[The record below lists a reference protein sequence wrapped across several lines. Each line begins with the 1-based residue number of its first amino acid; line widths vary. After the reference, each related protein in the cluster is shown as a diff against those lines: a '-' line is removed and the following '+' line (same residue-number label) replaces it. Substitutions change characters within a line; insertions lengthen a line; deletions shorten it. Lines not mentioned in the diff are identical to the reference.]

1 MGKFK
6 AEETEKEAI
15 RMVAAMMAASA
26 RTAPKTRGV
35 DNLKTMVLDGDD
47 VKALA
52 DAMEDRSKEQPPH
65 LAPLFVRDASNV
77 RNSSAVLLIGVTGE
91 PKKPEIPLDC
101 GSCGYQACQKLINVG
116 RRPGKDFNGPIC
128 IFEAIDLGI
137 ALGSAVKLASELN
150 IDNRMMYTMGATA
163 QKLGYL
169 NADIVIG
176 IPLSATGKSI
186 YFDRK

>member
-6 AEETEKEAI
+6 AEETEREAI
-15 RMVAAMMAASA
+15 RMVAAMMAASV

-35 DNLKTMVLDGDD
+35 DSLKTLVLDGEDI
-47 VKALA
+47 KALA
-52 DAMEDRSKEQPPH
+52 DAMEAKSREEPAH
-65 LAPLFVRDASNV
+65 LAPVFARDAGNV
-77 RNSSAVLLIGVTGE
+77 RNSNAVLLIGVTGE

-101 GSCGYQACQKLINVG
+101 GSCGYQTCERLIKAG

-128 IFEAIDLGI
+128 IFQAIDLGI
-137 ALGSAVKLASELN
+137 ALGSAVKMASEFN

-163 QKLGYL
+163 QKLGL
-169 NADIVIG
+169 MNADIVIG
-176 IPLSATGKSI
+176 IPLSVTGKSI